1 MPQVC
6 VQELGALVRADAEVS
21 GSAQVPPKH
30 HLWCHAPSL
39 SRAPLPISDGAMEKN
54 NVTKIT

>member
-6 VQELGALVRADAEVS
+6 VQELGALVRADAEVRTS
-21 GSAQVPPKH
+21 PGAQVS
-30 HLWCHAPSL
+30 PSL
-39 SRAPLPISDGAMEKN
+39 KFLETVFLNLSQLFD